1 MLDKLKTI
9 NVKGDSME
17 AYESLGQEIIEA
29 EKSQA
34 DNQINGLLD
43 QLDYRGQQEIAYG
56 WVSYS
61 NLKPL
66 KLKKTRWLREKSL
79 VFWFCARN

>member
-1 MLDKLKTI
+1 MNKFKPI

-56 WVSYS
+56 
-61 NLKPL
+61 
-66 KLKKTRWLREKSL
+66 
-79 VFWFCARN
+79 

>member
-1 MLDKLKTI
+1 MA
-9 NVKGDSME
+9 

-34 DNQINGLLD
+34 DNQINSLLD

-56 WVSYS
+56 WVS
-61 NLKPL
+61 
-66 KLKKTRWLREKSL
+66 
-79 VFWFCARN
+79 